1 MAEDGGETGNRKLIP
16 IVSRH
21 GGGLDDYD
29 YINIDMKG
37 EIGTVEERMTKSESI
52 EGSRVQKEGFV
63 IESGEEEIEEPF

>member
-1 MAEDGGETGNRKLIP
+1 
-16 IVSRH
+16 
-21 GGGLDDYD
+21 
-29 YINIDMKG
+29 MKG